1 MEDHTCDDRPTAH
14 DCRHAVDRSL
24 GESPRTVGLCNA
36 RHREDPV
43 RDRDRERDPAGR
55 RGREG
60 LARDDDESG
69 RESNDQLLTKRVLV
83 EEHLLSLS

>member
-36 RHREDPV
+36 RPV
-43 RDRDRERDPAGR
+43 RIPIANAIQPVVEGEKAWLATTTNPA
-55 RGREG
+55 
-60 LARDDDESG
+60 ARATTSY
-69 RESNDQLLTKRVLV
+69 
-83 EEHLLSLS
+83 